1 MNPNATEEEIDGL
14 FRSYRATKRR
24 RIRNE
29 LVELH
34 IGFAYHVAD
43 RFKNRGVDRDDLR
56 QIALLGLVKAVDRF
70 DPDHG
75 AAFTSFAGR
84 TVEGEIKRHFRDA
97 TWTVRVPRSAK
108 ELHLLVR
115 RANDELETKLSRSPT
130 VKEVAAH
137 LEIEADEVVQALAV
151 SAAFSPASLDQSAT
165 DDDGGTDRSSRLASH
180 DADLEDTADRV
191 MVERLLDSL
200 DDRERRIIELRFYEG
215 RTQTEIADEVG
226 VSQMHVSRLIRRSL
240 AAMRDQSGAIS
251 SGRP

>member
-1 MNPNATEEEIDGL
+1 MNPNASEEEIDAL
-14 FRSYRATKRR
+14 FRSYRASKRR
-24 RIRNE
+24 RIRNQ

-34 IGFAYHVAD
+34 SGFAYHVAG
-43 RFKNRGVDRDDLR
+43 RFKNRGVDPDDLR

-97 TWTVRVPRSAK
+97 TWSVRVPRSAK

-115 RANDELETKLSRSPT
+115 RANDELEAKLSRSPT

-137 LEIEADEVVQALAV
+137 LDIEPDDVVRALAV
-151 SAAFSPASLDQSAT
+151 SAAFSPSSLDQSAMG
-165 DDDGGTDRSSRLASH
+165 DEDGDVDRSIRLADYDS
-180 DADLEDTADRV
+180 DLEHTADRV
-191 MVERLLDSL
+191 MVERLLESL

-215 RTQTEIADEVG
+215 LTQTEIAEEVG
-226 VSQMHVSRLIRRSL
+226 VSQMHVSRLIRRAL
-240 AAMRDQSGAIS
+240 ASMREHS
-251 SGRP
+251 SAEN